1 MASRLYV
8 DMDGVLV
15 DFVKGAEE
23 YFKITFALNNRR
35 GITPAQF
42 VTLWEGPKGWR
53 QLKKDW
59 PTFWMDLDPEPSS
72 SQLLKLVRPH
82 HPAVLTAIPKGWP
95 SSATGKR
102 IWCRRHIP
110 NWGRHPNEEFLAVDR
125 SQKRQYAKQADGTPN
140 LLIDDFDKNIAEWKS
155 AGGIGLLYTG
165 RASLYYISKALVN
178 MYD

>member
-15 DFVKGAEE
+15 DFVKGAES
-23 YFKITFALNNRR
+23 YFKVAIERLG
-35 GITPAQF
+35 GIKASQF
-42 VTLWEGPKGWR
+42 TALWESPQGWR

-59 PTFWMDLDPEPSS
+59 PTFWMDLDPEPSYA
-72 SQLLKLVRPH
+72 QLLKLVRPR

-102 IWCRRHIP
+102 IWCSRHMP
-110 NWGRHPNEEFLAVDR
+110 GWGHHPHEKFHAVDR

-140 LLIDDFDKNIAEWKS
+140 LLIDDYDKNIAEWES
-155 AGGIGLLYTG
+155 AGGIGLLYAGGNSQRFIAQALTKHM
-165 RASLYYISKALVN
+165 SK
-178 MYD
+178 